1 MKLTGRD
8 IGRIFLA
15 SVFGLIL
22 GLPVLFWGIVLIYSW
37 VLTKTTDRFY
47 VEYPYLRAGAWCVL
61 VGLLSLVSFARW
73 MTRRTSA
80 ATAVVA
86 VLVNLFCANSIGGE
100 GPLHQHAAAETAH
113 HLYKVGRSSEH
124 WYDSHGVFPASE
136 AELRESLQT
145 DPETTGT
152 DRVAANSAYGRTNK
166 RLTYEIVV
174 QNMATGPRT
183 SGLSARPAVI
193 YYCISADRRQ
203 FWATITVLPTDVARA
218 STLARNILEPND
230 SPLVVQSREMYGS
243 RVSGK

>member
-1 MKLTGRD
+1 MKLTGREV
-8 IGRIFLA
+8 GRIFLA

-22 GLPVLFWGIVLIYSW
+22 GFPVLFWGGALIYSW

-47 VEYPYLRAGAWCVL
+47 VEYPYLRAGSWFAL
-61 VGLLSLVSFARW
+61 VGLLSLASFARW
-73 MTRRTSA
+73 MSRRTSA
-80 ATAVVA
+80 APALVA
-86 VLVNLFCANSIGGE
+86 ALVNLFWLNLIGGE
-100 GPLHQHAAAETAH
+100 GPLHQHAAAKAAH
-113 HLYKVGRSSEH
+113 YLYKVGESSER

-145 DPETTGT
+145 DPDRTGA
-152 DRVAANSAYGRTNK
+152 DRGTANSAYSRTNK

-183 SGLSARPAVI
+183 GGLSARPAVI

-218 STLARNILEPND
+218 STLARDILEPNH
-230 SPLVVQSREMYGS
+230 SPLVVHSREMYGS